1 MSLTDGINYKDQTLL
16 ELVLLSILTI
26 FEFQVR
32 LLSKVSKKN
41 LLQDWSGTLKA
52 HFNLTVA

>member
-1 MSLTDGINYKDQTLL
+1 MSLTEGINYKDQTLL

-32 LLSKVSKKN
+32 LLSKVSKKKSFARLVRN
-41 LLQDWSGTLKA
+41 IEST
-52 HFNLTVA
+52 F